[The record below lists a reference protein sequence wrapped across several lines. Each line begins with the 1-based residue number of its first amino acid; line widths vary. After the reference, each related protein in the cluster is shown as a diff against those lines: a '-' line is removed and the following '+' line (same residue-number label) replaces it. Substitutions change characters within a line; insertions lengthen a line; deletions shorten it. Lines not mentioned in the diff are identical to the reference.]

1 MAKILW
7 IAAVAALLAVVSS
20 TANARNGFGA
30 GGGRSFGS
38 SSFSPGQ
45 QFRENG
51 PVGGRP
57 GASGYAPGQ
66 QMNSLGSVSSNPGA
80 SGYAPGHKSK

>member
-1 MAKILW
+1 MTKILSL
-7 IAAVAALLAVVSS
+7 AAVAALLAVVSS
-20 TANARNGFGA
+20 TADARNGFGA
-30 GGGRSFGS
+30 GGGSSFGS
-38 SSFSPGQ
+38 SSVAPGQ
-45 QFRENG
+45 QFRESV

-66 QMNSLGSVSSNPGA
+66 QMNSLGSVPGHPGA

>member
-1 MAKILW
+1 MTKILS

-30 GGGRSFGS
+30 GGESFGS

-57 GASGYAPGQ
+57 GASG
-66 QMNSLGSVSSNPGA
+66 
-80 SGYAPGHKSK
+80 